1 MKAGLP
7 EDRSGHA
14 GKRLLNV
21 AAMAFGHRKL
31 LRDPIAGM
39 IHLAIFWGF
48 VILLTAVIETIGEGL
63 VDGFS
68 LSFLGPLHYPLA
80 IAQESIGIAVV
91 IASLLALVRRTVKP
105 PPRLE
110 VAGHEI
116 GVEMNRSANEPLT
129 TEEESEIILVRIDND
144 GQIYIR
150 NRQTDI
156 RLVHANIESS
166 LASMPDATVV
176 VAAAR
181 NSDAGLLVKVVDQA
195 RVAGAQQVSMVALS
209 DM

>member
-1 MKAGLP
+1 MRRRR
-7 EDRSGHA
+7 RSESEA
-14 GKRLLNV
+14 EINVTPLLDIV
-21 AAMAFGHRKL
+21 FIML
-31 LRDPIAGM
+31 
-39 IHLAIFWGF
+39 IFFIVTTSF
-48 VILLTAVIETIGEGL
+48 V
-63 VDGFS
+63 
-68 LSFLGPLHYPLA
+68 
-80 IAQESIGIAVV
+80 
-91 IASLLALVRRTVKP
+91 
-105 PPRLE
+105 
-110 VAGHEI
+110 HEI

-129 TEEESEIILVRIDND
+129 TEDESEIILVRIDND

-166 LASMPDATVV
+166 LASMPDAAVV

-209 DM
+209 EM